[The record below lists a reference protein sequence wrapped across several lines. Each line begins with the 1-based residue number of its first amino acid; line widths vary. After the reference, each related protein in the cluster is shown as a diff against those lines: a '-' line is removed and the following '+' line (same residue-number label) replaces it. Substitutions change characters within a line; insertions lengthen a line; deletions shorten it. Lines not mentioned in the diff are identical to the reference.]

1 MNCSK
6 YEITQNNAYPKN
18 IYTSEFRSKKER
30 QAKPKPNFLNYGDY
44 EQVTYPSN
52 LTNIEIFLVNF
63 KYPKINKVTAKNHTK
78 YLEGKRNNLL
88 REDLKS
94 SKMNG
99 TNRQIIAITVMVK
112 PCLIRTCRNL
122 EI

>member
-1 MNCSK
+1 LR
-6 YEITQNNAYPKN
+6 
-18 IYTSEFRSKKER
+18 F
-30 QAKPKPNFLNYGDY
+30 
-44 EQVTYPSN
+44 
-52 LTNIEIFLVNF
+52 FLVNF

-78 YLEGKRNNLL
+78 YFEGERNNLL
-88 REDLKS
+88 REELKS
-94 SKMNG
+94 SNINC